1 MRNQRKA
8 YVFVA
13 IAAVV
18 VVSLFGAA
26 LLIGKLEDQP
36 AVTKTVNAGSSAT
49 AAVIYATS
57 FPDLMGV
64 AQPLGQWSRKLLIVN
79 FWATWCAPCIEEI
92 PMLVRMQEKHGAAGL
107 QIVGIAADSL
117 ANSSNLAKKLAINYP
132 VLPDES
138 RAIEFS
144 KRVGNQFGL
153 LPFSIILSPAGDIV
167 TTKLGVMTEEE
178 ITNLVEKY
186 PQKS

>member
-1 MRNQRKA
+1 
-8 YVFVA
+8 
-13 IAAVV
+13 
-18 VVSLFGAA
+18 
-26 LLIGKLEDQP
+26 
-36 AVTKTVNAGSSAT
+36 
-49 AAVIYATS
+49 
-57 FPDLMGV
+57 
-64 AQPLGQWSRKLLIVN
+64 
-79 FWATWCAPCIEEI
+79 
-92 PMLVRMQEKHGAAGL
+92 MLVRMQEKHGAAGL